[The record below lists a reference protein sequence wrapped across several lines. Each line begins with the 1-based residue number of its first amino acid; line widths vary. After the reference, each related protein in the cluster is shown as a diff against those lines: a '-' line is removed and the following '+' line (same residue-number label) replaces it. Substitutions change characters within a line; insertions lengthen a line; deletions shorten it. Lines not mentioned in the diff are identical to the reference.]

1 MKFKITRDCDRGFC
15 HRGCGRQDKQLNAYD
30 WLADVPGNEESTD
43 LVEVQFKN
51 TRKGYYHN
59 VNNIDLKKGDIV
71 AVEASPGHDIG
82 VVTMT
87 GRLVKLQIKK
97 ANLKSADDIKRVYR
111 IAKPV
116 DMEKYHEAKSRE
128 HDTMIQSRQI
138 AKELGLQMK
147 IGDVEYQGDG
157 NKAIFYYI
165 ADERVDFRQLIKVLA
180 DTFHVRIEMKQI
192 GARQEAGRIGGT
204 GPCGRELC
212 CATWMKNFVSVSTNA
227 ARIQDISLNPQKLA
241 GMCAKLKCC
250 LNYEVDDYVEAGRKM
265 PARDVVLET
274 LDSDYY
280 LFKSD
285 ILAGLVTYSTGKG
298 VAANLVTITAERARA
313 IIEMNKRG
321 EKPES
326 LAEDGKQREGSQH
339 SDLLA
344 DADLCRF
351 DKSKKNKKKKNKK
364 QRQSANEAARPA
376 NENAQQ
382 PTAEGNAQPK
392 AENGQQPK
400 GENGQQPKG
409 ENGQQPRRDNNRNN
423 RNNNR
428 QRPRPEGQRRNNNG
442 QRGENGP
449 RNENGQRSENGARG
463 ENRQPRNNAEAKPSA
478 PQQPKQQPAPQQP
491 KQQNTT
497 GNEG

>member
-1 MKFKITRDCDRGFC
+1 MTDFKDMKFKITRDCDRGFC

-180 DTFHVRIEMKQI
+180 EAFHVRIEMKQI
-192 GARQEAGRIGGT
+192 GARQEAGRIGGF

-212 CATWMKNFVSVSTNA
+212 CATWMKNFVSVGTGS
-227 ARIQDISLNPQKLA
+227 ARYQDLSRNPQKLA
-241 GMCAKLKCC
+241 GQCAKLKCC
-250 LNYEVDDYVEAGRKM
+250 MNYEVDQYVEAYRKL
-265 PARDVVLET
+265 PPRDIQLQSMEG
-274 LDSDYY
+274 DYFF
-280 LFKSD
+280 FKCD
-285 ILAGLVTYSTGKG
+285 ILLGMVTYSTDKRM
-298 VAANLVTITAERARA
+298 AANLVTVSAQRAMD

-321 EKPES
+321 EKPETLEEGGHKQPERAID
-326 LAEDGKQREGSQH
+326 LATQED
-339 SDLLA
+339 LN
-344 DADLCRF
+344 RF
-351 DKSKKNKKKKNKK
+351 DKKKKKKKKNNGGNGKP
-364 QRQSANEAARPA
+364 QREETETAAVEQDKNTQNERPREQRHQQAHNANANNSGGGEQNRRRPSRPHA
-376 NENAQQ
+376 
-382 PTAEGNAQPK
+382 
-392 AENGQQPK
+392 
-400 GENGQQPKG
+400 
-409 ENGQQPRRDNNRNN
+409 PRSRE
-423 RNNNR
+423 NNNHKA
-428 QRPRPEGQRRNNNG
+428 PRKDRE
-442 QRGENGP
+442 
-449 RNENGQRSENGARG
+449 
-463 ENRQPRNNAEAKPSA
+463 
-478 PQQPKQQPAPQQP
+478 
-491 KQQNTT
+491 
-497 GNEG
+497 